1 MTAPVTTR
9 EPAKYEVRA
18 GTPFPW
24 GAQARGAGVNFSLFC
39 RYATGMRLE
48 FFAEPGAAEP
58 SWAYDLDPARH
69 RTGDGWHLWVGGV
82 EDRQLY
88 GYRATGPFAP
98 ERGFWF
104 NPHRLLLDP
113 CAYAV
118 AAPMGW
124 EFAPACQQLAAT
136 PVVHDD
142 AGTMPKSVYCREQ
155 FDWGD
160 DRPPRHAAADTVIYE
175 THVRGCTMHPSAGV
189 TKPGTY
195 AGLTEKI
202 PYFQSLGITALE
214 LMPVQEFNAA
224 DLTRVNPLDGRR
236 LRNYWGYNPV
246 AFFAP
251 KAAYA
256 ADARGGQR
264 SEFRR
269 MVKAFHR
276 AGIEILIDIVLNHSA
291 EGDASGPTLCFRG
304 LDNPI
309 YYMLNDA
316 DPRQYRDFTGV
327 GNTLNANHPVVREW
341 IIQVLRT
348 WVMDLHVDGFRF
360 DLASVLG
367 RDRHGAVLPNAPLL
381 EQIAEDP
388 ILRETKLI
396 AEAWDA
402 GGAYLLGHF
411 SERSWAEWNGRFR
424 DDVRRFWRGDGGVA
438 GLFASRLCGSAD
450 LFQGSGKGPGSSINF
465 VTCHDGFTLRDTVS
479 YATKHNQANGENN
492 RDGVEANYSANYGIE
507 GPTDNPSILAV
518 RRRQVRNLLAS
529 LLLARGVPMLLGGDE
544 FGRTQGGNN
553 NAYCHDDETTWYD
566 WRLAETNAGL
576 VRFTRGLIDLR
587 RRYPVLRR
595 EAFYAPDDIQWFG
608 SAGGPPA
615 WQDPER
621 RSVGCLIF
629 DASRPVLFLVF
640 HPGPNPVRYRLPSAD
655 ASWKLVIDTFRQ
667 PPEDYFEPGREPVLA
682 GADDY
687 EVGPQSTLILACG
700 TSPMP

>member
-1 MTAPVTTR
+1 
-9 EPAKYEVRA
+9 
-18 GTPFPW
+18 
-24 GAQARGAGVNFSLFC
+24 
-39 RYATGMRLE
+39 
-48 FFAEPGAAEP
+48 
-58 SWAYDLDPARH
+58 
-69 RTGDGWHLWVGGV
+69 
-82 EDRQLY
+82 
-88 GYRATGPFAP
+88 
-98 ERGFWF
+98 
-104 NPHRLLLDP
+104 
-113 CAYAV
+113 
-118 AAPMGW
+118 
-124 EFAPACQQLAAT
+124 
-136 PVVHDD
+136 
-142 AGTMPKSVYCREQ
+142 
-155 FDWGD
+155 
-160 DRPPRHAAADTVIYE
+160 
-175 THVRGCTMHPSAGV
+175 
-189 TKPGTY
+189 
-195 AGLTEKI
+195 
-202 PYFQSLGITALE
+202 
-214 LMPVQEFNAA
+214 
-224 DLTRVNPLDGRR
+224 
-236 LRNYWGYNPV
+236 
-246 AFFAP
+246 
-251 KAAYA
+251 
-256 ADARGGQR
+256 
-264 SEFRR
+264 
-269 MVKAFHR
+269 
-276 AGIEILIDIVLNHSA
+276 
-291 EGDASGPTLCFRG
+291 
-304 LDNPI
+304 
-309 YYMLNDA
+309 
-316 DPRQYRDFTGV
+316 
-327 GNTLNANHPVVREW
+327 
-341 IIQVLRT
+341 
-348 WVMDLHVDGFRF
+348 
-360 DLASVLG
+360 
-367 RDRHGAVLPNAPLL
+367 
-381 EQIAEDP
+381 
-388 ILRETKLI
+388 
-396 AEAWDA
+396 
-402 GGAYLLGHF
+402 GAYLLGHF

-424 DDVRRFWRGDGGVA
+424 DDVRRFWRGDRGVA

-492 RDGVEANYSANYGIE
+492 RDGVEANCSANYGIE

-667 PPEDYFEPGREPVLA
+667 PPEDYFEPGREPVMA